1 MSQED
6 RKLMQLMDEY
16 ILNAS
21 PEELTK
27 LQQADIN
34 TQLDGIWFYDICDIL
49 DQKQKKRDIT
59 TNKLFFKIIIVF
71 LNLNVGTSGSII
83 CQLNLKNQVYEKAH
97 QKL

>member
-34 TQLDGIWFYDICDIL
+34 TQLDGVWFYDICNIS
-49 DQKQKKRDIT
+49 DQKQKKLDIT
-59 TNKLFFKIIIVF
+59 TNKLFSK
-71 LNLNVGTSGSII
+71 
-83 CQLNLKNQVYEKAH
+83 
-97 QKL
+97 

>member
-6 RKLMQLMDEY
+6 RKLMQLMDEH

-21 PEELTK
+21 PEELSK

-34 TQLDGIWFYDICDIL
+34 TQLDGVWFYDICDIS

-59 TNKLFFKIIIVF
+59 TNKLFSK
-71 LNLNVGTSGSII
+71 
-83 CQLNLKNQVYEKAH
+83 
-97 QKL
+97 

>member
-34 TQLDGIWFYDICDIL
+34 SQLDGVWFYDICDIS

-59 TNKLFFKIIIVF
+59 TNKLFSK
-71 LNLNVGTSGSII
+71 
-83 CQLNLKNQVYEKAH
+83 
-97 QKL
+97 

>member
-21 PEELTK
+21 PEELAK

-34 TQLDGIWFYDICDIL
+34 TQLKGVWFYDICYIS
-49 DQKQKKRDIT
+49 DQKQKNQDIT
-59 TNKLFFKIIIVF
+59 TNKLFTK
-71 LNLNVGTSGSII
+71 
-83 CQLNLKNQVYEKAH
+83 
-97 QKL
+97 

>member
-21 PEELTK
+21 PEALTK

-34 TQLDGIWFYDICDIL
+34 TQLDGIWFYDICDIS

-59 TNKLFFKIIIVF
+59 TNKLFSK
-71 LNLNVGTSGSII
+71 
-83 CQLNLKNQVYEKAH
+83 
-97 QKL
+97 

>member
-6 RKLMQLMDEY
+6 RKLMQLMDEH

-34 TQLDGIWFYDICDIL
+34 TQLDGIWFYDICKIS
-49 DQKQKKRDIT
+49 DQKQKKQDIT
-59 TNKLFFKIIIVF
+59 TNKLFSK
-71 LNLNVGTSGSII
+71 
-83 CQLNLKNQVYEKAH
+83 
-97 QKL
+97 

>member
-6 RKLMQLMDEY
+6 RKLMQLMDEH

-34 TQLDGIWFYDICDIL
+34 TQLDGVWFYDICDIS
-49 DQKQKKRDIT
+49 DQKQKKQDIT
-59 TNKLFFKIIIVF
+59 TNKLF
-71 LNLNVGTSGSII
+71 
-83 CQLNLKNQVYEKAH
+83 LK
-97 QKL
+97 

>member
-34 TQLDGIWFYDICDIL
+34 PQLDGIWFYDICDIL

-59 TNKLFFKIIIVF
+59 TNKLFSK
-71 LNLNVGTSGSII
+71 
-83 CQLNLKNQVYEKAH
+83 
-97 QKL
+97 

>member
-6 RKLMQLMDEY
+6 RKLMHLMDEH

-34 TQLDGIWFYDICDIL
+34 TQLDGVWFYDVYNISV
-49 DQKQKKRDIT
+49 QKQKKQDIT
-59 TNKLFFKIIIVF
+59 TNKLFSK
-71 LNLNVGTSGSII
+71 
-83 CQLNLKNQVYEKAH
+83 
-97 QKL
+97 

>member
-6 RKLMQLMDEY
+6 RKLMQLMDEH

-34 TQLDGIWFYDICDIL
+34 TQLDGIWFYDICDIS
-49 DQKQKKRDIT
+49 DQKQKKQDIT
-59 TNKLFFKIIIVF
+59 TNKLF
-71 LNLNVGTSGSII
+71 
-83 CQLNLKNQVYEKAH
+83 LK
-97 QKL
+97 